1 MYRGSRSKL
10 QSRSGLTLKH
20 LVPLFNPNTRKVLPG
35 PSGLGPCPTSSYCCL
50 EIPANSG
57 NKRNRYFLRKVRGW
71 LVDGNL
77 PDVRSLCFPGTA
89 FETGLRVCSAV
100 RSGIPVIAI
109 DTPANVFDLL
119 CQSSSWVTD
128 DETWKTVAS
137 SFTVSSTGYGPQIR
151 EAISRR
157 QTEGHRFVLLFS
169 VRDERVHLF
178 AL

>member
-1 MYRGSRSKL
+1 LYRGSRSKL
-10 QSRSGLTLKH
+10 RTRSGLTLKH
-20 LVPLFNPNTRKVLPG
+20 PVQLSNPNTRKVLPG
-35 PSGLGPCPTSSYCCL
+35 PSGLGPCPTSSYCYL
-50 EIPANSG
+50 VIPANSG
-57 NKRNRYFLRKVRGW
+57 SKRSRYFLRKVRAG
-71 LVDGNL
+71 LSTGL
-77 PDVRSLCFPGTA
+77 SSRSLTFFTDTA
-89 FETGLRVCSAV
+89 FEMGLRVCSAI

-119 CQSSSWVTD
+119 CQTSGWVTD

-137 SFTVSSTGYGPQIR
+137 SFTLSSTGYAPQIR

-157 QTEGHRFVLLFS
+157 QAEGHRFVLLFS